1 MDRAVSCSA
10 TMMGVRYTARELWE
24 FVKATNSFVEDG
36 AVKEGIP
43 GVNDSTAF
51 LTEFCELLLAA
62 KPELE
67 NAPLPLHFR
76 VPITGLGSLD
86 VVFTRRGAY
95 LGRLLMPPCI
105 LTEEDIPADMKVPQD
120 PSGTALPGGTR
131 DTEADVDTFN
141 RRSDF
146 VRQFCEGEECCPD
159 PDDLAA
165 VLADLSCDELDFIV
179 LNIRTTAVDSDEAV
193 LETIEALLR
202 NRLHEQFQRTEI
214 VLALNETALSVEST
228 SRITTALCEGER
240 FSNEAALI
248 RLQLERQ
255 GVLDR
260 PEEEDDASA
269 SASAIL
275 RVIDAAAV
283 ALHGVGLPRTGPVQ
297 QAMWSTLHKW
307 SLDDGTPA
315 PAPITHSPPGGIV
328 QPKTIGP
335 EF

>member
-1 MDRAVSCSA
+1 
-10 TMMGVRYTARELWE
+10 MMGVRYTARELWE

-51 LTEFCELLLAA
+51 LTEFCELLLMA

-76 VPITGLGSLD
+76 VPVVGLGSLD
-86 VVFTRRGAY
+86 VVFTRRGVY

-120 PSGTALPGGTR
+120 PSGTVFPGGDR

-165 VLADLSCDELDFIV
+165 VLADLSCGEMDFIV

-202 NRLHEQFQRTEI
+202 NRIHEQFQRTEM

-228 SRITTALCEGER
+228 SRITAALEVGEA

-255 GVLDR
+255 GVPYGLLDR
-260 PEEEDDASA
+260 LGAGQANTVQGRGCVVYHPEYGGSGGGG
-269 SASAIL
+269 
-275 RVIDAAAV
+275 
-283 ALHGVGLPRTGPVQ
+283 GVLLFRPIQ
-297 QAMWSTLHKW
+297 NTL
-307 SLDDGTPA
+307 SL
-315 PAPITHSPPGGIV
+315 
-328 QPKTIGP
+328 
-335 EF
+335 

>member
-24 FVKATNSFVEDG
+24 FVKATNSFVDDG

-43 GVNDSTAF
+43 GVSDGTAF

-62 KPELE
+62 KPGLE

-76 VPITGLGSLD
+76 VPIAGLGSLD

-95 LGRLLMPPCI
+95 LGRLLMPSCT
-105 LTEEDIPADMKVPQD
+105 LAEEDIPADMKVPQD
-120 PSGTALPGGTR
+120 PPGTARPGGDR
-131 DTEADVDTFN
+131 DTEADVDAFN
-141 RRSDF
+141 RRSEF
-146 VRQFCEGEECCPD
+146 VRQFHEGEECCPD

-179 LNIRTTAVDSDEAV
+179 LNIRTTAVDGDEAI

-228 SRITTALCEGER
+228 SRITVALEEGET

-260 PEEEDDASA
+260 PEEEDAASQA
-269 SASAIL
+269 ATAIL

-283 ALHGVGLPRTGPVQ
+283 ALHGAGLPRTGPVQ
-297 QAMWSTLHKW
+297 QAIWNTLHKW
-307 SLDDGTPA
+307 SLDDGIP
-315 PAPITHSPPGGIV
+315 PVPVPIVGGIV
-328 QPKTIGP
+328 QPKTAGP

>member
-24 FVKATNSFVEDG
+24 FVKVTNSFLEDG
-36 AVKEGIP
+36 TVREGIP

-51 LTEFCELLLAA
+51 LTEFCELLLTA
-62 KPELE
+62 KPGLE

-76 VPITGLGSLD
+76 VPVAGFGSLD

-95 LGRLLMPPCI
+95 LGRLLMSPCI
-105 LTEEDIPADMKVPQD
+105 LTEEDIPADMKVPQN
-120 PSGTALPGGTR
+120 PPGTARPGGTR
-131 DTEADVDTFN
+131 DTAADIDIFN

-146 VRQFCEGEECCPD
+146 ARQFCEGEECCPN
-159 PDDLAA
+159 PDDSAA

-179 LNIRTTAVDSDEAV
+179 LNIRTASVDTDEAV

-202 NRLHEQFQRTEI
+202 NRLHEQFQRAEI
-214 VLALNETALSVEST
+214 VLSLNETALSVEST
-228 SRITTALCEGER
+228 SRITTALGEGEM

-255 GVLDR
+255 GALDK
-260 PEEEDDASA
+260 PEEEDAA
-269 SASAIL
+269 AATAATIL
-275 RVIDAAAV
+275 RVIDDAAV
-283 ALHGVGLPRTGPVQ
+283 ALYGVGLPRTGPVQ
-297 QAMWSTLHKW
+297 QAVWNTLHKW
-307 SLDDGTPA
+307 SLDDGTI
-315 PAPITHSPPGGIV
+315 APIVVHNPSGIV

-335 EF
+335 GF

>member
-1 MDRAVSCSA
+1 MDRAASCSA

-36 AVKEGIP
+36 AVQEGIP
-43 GVNDSTAF
+43 GVSDSTAF

-76 VPITGLGSLD
+76 VPIAGLGSLD

-95 LGRLLMPPCI
+95 LGRLLMPSCT
-105 LTEEDIPADMKVPQD
+105 LAEEDIPADMKVPQD
-120 PSGTALPGGTR
+120 PPGTARPGGDR
-131 DTEADVDTFN
+131 DTEADVAAFN

-146 VRQFCEGEECCPD
+146 VRQFHEGEECCPD
-159 PDDLAA
+159 PDDQAA
-165 VLADLSCDELDFIV
+165 VLAELSCDEMDFIV
-179 LNIRTTAVDSDEAV
+179 LNIRTTAVDSDEDI

-202 NRLHEQFQRTEI
+202 NRLHEQFQRTEV

-228 SRITTALCEGER
+228 SRITAALEGGEV

-260 PEEEDDASA
+260 PEEEDAA
-269 SASAIL
+269 AQAAAAIL

-283 ALHGVGLPRTGPVQ
+283 ALHGVGLARTGPVQ
-297 QAMWSTLHKW
+297 QAIWNTLHKW
-307 SLDDGTPA
+307 SLE
-315 PAPITHSPPGGIV
+315 APIPVVHNPPGGIV
-328 QPKTIGP
+328 QPKTTGP

>member
-1 MDRAVSCSA
+1 M
-10 TMMGVRYTARELWE
+10 
-24 FVKATNSFVEDG
+24 KATNSFVEDG

-76 VPITGLGSLD
+76 VPVIGLGSLD
-86 VVFTRRGAY
+86 VVFTRRAAY
-95 LGRLLMPPCI
+95 LGRLLMPTCT
-105 LTEEDIPADMKVPQD
+105 LAEEDIPADLKVPQG
-120 PSGTALPGGTR
+120 PSGTARPGGDR
-131 DTEADVDTFN
+131 DTEADVDAFN
-141 RRSDF
+141 RRADF
-146 VRQFCEGEECCPD
+146 VRQFHEGEECCPD
-159 PDDLAA
+159 PDDQAA
-165 VLADLSCDELDFIV
+165 VLANLSCDELDFIV
-179 LNIRTTAVDSDEAV
+179 LNIRTTAVDSDEAI
-193 LETIEALLR
+193 LETREALLR

-228 SRITTALCEGER
+228 SRITAALEEGER

-255 GVLDR
+255 GVLER
-260 PEEEDDASA
+260 PEEEDAA
-269 SASAIL
+269 AATAAAIL
-275 RVIDAAAV
+275 RAIDAAAV

-297 QAMWSTLHKW
+297 QAVWGTLHKW
-307 SLDDGTPA
+307 SIYDDFI
-315 PAPITHSPPGGIV
+315 PAPITGGIV

>member
-1 MDRAVSCSA
+1 MDRAASCSA

-24 FVKATNSFVEDG
+24 FVKATSSFVEDG
-36 AVKEGIP
+36 VVKDGIP
-43 GVNDSTAF
+43 GVSDGTAF

-76 VPITGLGSLD
+76 VPVIGLGSLD
-86 VVFTRRGAY
+86 VVFTRRAAY
-95 LGRLLMPPCI
+95 LGRLLMPTCT
-105 LTEEDIPADMKVPQD
+105 LSEDDIPADMKIPQE
-120 PSGTALPGGTR
+120 PLGTARPGGDR
-131 DTEADVDTFN
+131 DTEADVDSFN
-141 RRSDF
+141 RRADF
-146 VRQFCEGEECCPD
+146 VRQFHEGEECCPD
-159 PDDLAA
+159 PDDQAA
-165 VLADLSCDELDFIV
+165 VLADLSCDEMDFIV
-179 LNIRTTAVDSDEAV
+179 LNIRTTTVDSDIAV

-228 SRITTALCEGER
+228 SRITAALEEGER

-260 PEEEDDASA
+260 PEEEDAASA
-269 SASAIL
+269 TAAAIL
-275 RVIDAAAV
+275 RAIDAAAV
-283 ALHGVGLPRTGPVQ
+283 ALHGAGLPRTGPVQ
-297 QAMWSTLHKW
+297 QAVWDTLHKW
-307 SLDDGTPA
+307 SLDDESFI
-315 PAPITHSPPGGIV
+315 PAPITGGIV